1 MRFSIFAQGNRVLH
15 CTLEPNYETKHYNS
29 HCKPCQSAPSS
40 AAIDEVEIMCYGQ
53 LHIYLASWELG
64 YRLYALTEVPGNGQQ
79 STQSNCSIYPVHIV
93 HCTWQYI
100 PGTL

>member
-79 STQSNCSIYPVHIV
+79 STRSRVE
-93 HCTWQYI
+93 
-100 PGTL
+100 